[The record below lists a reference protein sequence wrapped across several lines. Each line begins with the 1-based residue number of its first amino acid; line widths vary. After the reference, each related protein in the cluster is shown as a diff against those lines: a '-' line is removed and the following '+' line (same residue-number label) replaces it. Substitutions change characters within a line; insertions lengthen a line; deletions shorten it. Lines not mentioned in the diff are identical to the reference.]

1 MICPLG
7 KFLKSAFLDE
17 EKKRT
22 FLLSLSFFFL
32 PFLPFFYCLIDF
44 FFLYIQNLF
53 MPVLTS

>member
-32 PFLPFFYCLIDF
+32 PFLPFFYYLIDF
-44 FFLYIQNLF
+44 FFFFTFRTFLCQC
-53 MPVLTS
+53 